1 MKRVLV
7 IGHGFVGSALE
18 TSFHEEV
25 EKKIVD
31 PKYNTKVQ
39 DFASFNPH
47 LVFICV
53 PTPSK
58 SDGSID
64 TSILE
69 KVTKECI
76 DLYPKSIIT
85 IKSTCLPNILKDLQN
100 LSKRVIHNPEFL
112 TEKNAVD
119 DFISSPFQIFG
130 GNKENCVYVSDFLKN
145 YTKCKFVE
153 SHYVSIEVASLI
165 KYTIN
170 SFLAIKVVFFNQI
183 KEIFETLELE
193 NEYEN
198 FTNGV
203 RLDERIGSSHM
214 KVPGPDGRVGFGGA
228 CFPKDTKAFVHF
240 FNENKAHFSILEDA
254 IKVNDKIRK
263 SYIQMLDREKEQ
275 NIDFQ

>member
-153 SHYVSIEVASLI
+153 SHYVSMEVASLI

>member
-100 LSKRVIHNPEFL
+100 LSKRVVHNPEFL

-153 SHYVSIEVASLI
+153 SHYVSMEVASLI

>member
-119 DFISSPFQIFG
+119 DFISSSFQIFG